1 MAFSCSRPAM
11 LKMLPSGSMISLR
24 LRVLRRVWVQQ
35 YLLTQEKF
43 SWRSDDNIPPASIL
57 ISSPYD
63 LDAHMSIKQST
74 IWTGYKVHLTETCDE
89 ERPHLIIHVETTPA
103 TTQDMSMTEPIH
115 QRLSDKGSGS
125 CEKDSPVEIIAMKK
139 EQEASLM
146 HDLRCAK
153 RRASCAQNER
163 DAAARCYSTAR
174 HGQFLPSLFPQ
185 RYAVPVGSP
194 PDTLPRS
201 L

>member
-1 MAFSCSRPAM
+1 MVTITLHCPHCQSDALVRDGHAPNGKQKYRCHTCGRRSRENPT
-11 LKMLPSGSMISLR
+11 P
-24 LRVLRRVWVQQ
+24 
-35 YLLTQEKF
+35 
-43 SWRSDDNIPPASIL
+43 NI
-57 ISSPYD
+57 
-63 LDAHMSIKQST
+63 
-74 IWTGYKVHLTETCDE
+74 
-89 ERPHLIIHVETTPA
+89 
-103 TTQDMSMTEPIH
+103 
-115 QRLSDKGSGS
+115 GSGS

-194 PDTLPRS
+194 PDTLPR
-201 L
+201 